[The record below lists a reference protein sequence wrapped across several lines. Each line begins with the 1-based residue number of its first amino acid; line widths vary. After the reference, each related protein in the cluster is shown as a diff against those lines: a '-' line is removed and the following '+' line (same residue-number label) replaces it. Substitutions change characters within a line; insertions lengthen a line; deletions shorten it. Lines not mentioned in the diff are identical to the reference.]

1 MTLNNYYDL
10 AIIGG
15 GASGLVAGITAGRNG
30 MKTVILERLSR
41 TGKKILATG
50 NGRCNLSNRNITLS
64 DCETSLNPE
73 TVRNVLESFGNAEHF
88 FRSLGLICRSDESGR
103 IYPYSLNATAALDAL
118 RLEISRLGVDETVD
132 FKVTSIRKENNKFV
146 VVSEDGKKVIAEN
159 IIVTAGGCSGQSMG
173 TDGQFLDVLKK
184 LGHNVIPLKPALCPI
199 KSDSPFLKSLKGLR
213 VHANVS
219 LLDDKQKVIASEN
232 GEVQFAEDALSGICI
247 FNLASKAEKNMII
260 SLNLM
265 PEYSI
270 QQISRLLRHF
280 QKLRS
285 DTIAENLLTGIL
297 NKRIAQIILKECDIP
312 LSEPVSEIS
321 SKQINLLTEK
331 LGNWT
336 FKVSDKVAEWKN
348 SQVTKGGIDGNQIN
362 EYLQSTKINGLS
374 FAGEIID
381 INWKCGGYN
390 LHWAWA
396 SAQYAVKNLKKYQKG
411 D

>member
-15 GASGLVAGITAGRNG
+15 GASGLTAGITAGRSG

-50 NGRCNLSNRNITLS
+50 NGRCNLSNNNITLA
-64 DCETSLNPE
+64 DCETSLNSE
-73 TVRNVLESFGNAEHF
+73 TVSKVLESFGNAEHF
-88 FRSLGLICRSDESGR
+88 FRSLGLICRTDESGR
-103 IYPYSLNATAALDAL
+103 IYPYSLNATAVLDAL
-118 RLEISRLGVDETVD
+118 RLEISRLGVEETVD
-132 FKVTSIRKENNKFV
+132 FKVTAIKKENGKFAV
-146 VVSEDGKKVIAEN
+146 ISEDGRKVIAEN

-173 TDGQFLDVLKK
+173 TDGQFFDVLRK
-184 LGHNVIPLKPALCPI
+184 LGHSVTPLKPALCPI
-199 KSDSPFLKSLKGLR
+199 KSNSPFLKSLKGLR

-219 LLDDKQKVIASEN
+219 LLDSEKKIIASEN
-232 GEVQFAEDALSGICI
+232 GEVQFGEDVLSGICI
-247 FNLASKAEKNMII
+247 FNLASKAEKGMIV

-265 PEYSI
+265 PEYSV
-270 QQISRLLRHF
+270 QQVNRLIRHF

-285 DTIAENLLTGIL
+285 DTVAENLLTGIL

-312 LSEPVSEIS
+312 LSKNVSEIS
-321 SKQINLLTEK
+321 VKQLNLLTEK

-336 FKVSDKVAEWKN
+336 FEVSDKAAEWKN
-348 SQVTKGGIDGNQIN
+348 SQVTKGGISGTETD
-362 EYLQSTKINGLS
+362 EFLQSTKIKGLS

-396 SAQYAVKNLKKYQKG
+396 SAQYAVKSIKKHQKG